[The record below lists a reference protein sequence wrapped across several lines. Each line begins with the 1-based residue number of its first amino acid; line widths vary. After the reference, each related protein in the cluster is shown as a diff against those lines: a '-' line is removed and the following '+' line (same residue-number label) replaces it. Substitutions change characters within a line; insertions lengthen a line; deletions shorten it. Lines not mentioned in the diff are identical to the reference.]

1 MIGET
6 ISHYHILE
14 KLGEG
19 GMGVVY
25 KATDTRL
32 GRNVALK
39 FVKAQFGQS
48 WAREARLVAAL
59 NHPHIATLYDV
70 GEHEGAPYLAMEFV
84 KGVALKGPRPAELV
98 IEYGI
103 QIADAV
109 AAAHAANVV
118 HRDLKPANILL
129 TEKGSVK
136 ILDFGLARAMEMS
149 GGENVSSTQS
159 MTIAGTPGYMAPEQL
174 EGVMG
179 DARSDI
185 FAFGCVLYEL
195 ASGRRAFP
203 GESKTA
209 AIVATAMAQPE
220 PLEGVPERLAELILR
235 CLRKDP
241 ERRFQSMLEVKIA
254 LEDLRV
260 PIEGFGSAR
269 GSARYTRPIAP
280 RKRPWMAGALVAFAV
295 GCAVA
300 GLWFWLHRKP
310 GDSER
315 GRGPLEI
322 TRLTTEGGLNID
334 PAISADGRFLAYASD
349 HGGGNLDIWVKQIGG
364 GDPVRL
370 TRDPADDREP
380 NFSPDGTAIAFW
392 SARNGGGLYLIPF
405 MGGTE
410 QRLADGGRRPQFS
423 PDGSKIAY
431 WTGPDNP
438 FPLRKGVGQMFVYDL
453 ATSTTRQLR
462 EDFAAAVHPV
472 WSPDGQSLLFLGLR
486 DAGDVAHTY
495 DWWVTPVSGGT
506 AVQCHLLSSSGFF
519 DPFAWRDNRV
529 YLRGEVQGW
538 SSDGAGVVTLDRRTR
553 QPVGEPRRLTAGTTA
568 EDSPSLSKD
577 GHRLVFASLL
587 GSPALYE
594 LPIEA
599 NRGKA
604 GGAPRRLTS
613 DEAENNAQSISADG
627 KRVVFVSDRSG
638 SDEIWGKDLTTGQE
652 RALTTGGKQKS
663 FAQITRDGELVAWKV
678 NDIDDRA
685 IFGTRFADGA
695 TNQLCADCGAPD
707 AWSPDRKFLLF
718 VKRKSAKLLVGIL
731 NIETGAATEYM
742 QDPQLGLRARSI
754 SDDGKWVAFAAY
766 RSDRDFTMYVA
777 PFSPERSPLRSEW
790 IRIPHSAKA
799 HANPR
804 WSPDGGML
812 YFSSE
817 QDGYACLWA
826 ERLDPATKHPVGEP
840 FAVQHFHSTALRMV
854 EPSFASP
861 IALAFDKIVLSLE
874 SRSGGIWM
882 LTLRD

>member
-1 MIGET
+1 VIGET

-32 GRNVALK
+32 GRSVALK

-84 KGVALKGPRPAELV
+84 KGVPLKGPRPAEAV

-103 QIADAV
+103 QVADAV

-136 ILDFGLARAMEMS
+136 ILDFGLARAIEMS

-195 ASGRRAFP
+195 ASGGRAFP

-209 AIVATAMAQPE
+209 AIVATAMAQPQ
-220 PLEGVPERLAELILR
+220 PLEGVPERLEELILR

-254 LEDLRV
+254 LEDLRDGWR
-260 PIEGFGSAR
+260 EGVS
-269 GSARYTRPIAP
+269 SVRYTRPIAA
-280 RKRPWMAGALVAFAV
+280 RKRRWAAAALIGLALA
-295 GCAVA
+295 CAAA
-300 GLWFWLHRKP
+300 GLWALLHRRTA
-310 GDSER
+310 DS
-315 GRGPLEI
+315 GSGSGPLEI

-334 PAISADGRFLAYASD
+334 PAISADGKLLAYASD
-349 HGGGNLDIWVKQIGG
+349 HGGSGDLDIWVRQIGG
-364 GDPVRL
+364 GDPIRL

-380 NFSPDGTAIAFW
+380 NFSPDGTRIAFW
-392 SARNGGGLYLIPF
+392 SARDGGGLYVIPAL
-405 MGGTE
+405 GGTE
-410 QRLADGGRRPQFS
+410 QKLADGGRRPQFS
-423 PDGSKIAY
+423 PDGTKIAY

-438 FPLRKGVGQMFVYDL
+438 FPLRKGMGQMFVYDL

-472 WSPDGQSLLFLGLR
+472 WSPDGQSILFLGLK
-486 DAGDVAHTY
+486 DAEDVANTY
-495 DWWVTPVSGGT
+495 NWWITPVLGGT
-506 AVQCHLLSSSGFF
+506 PVRCPVISSKEFF
-519 DPFAWRDNRV
+519 DPFAWRGNRV
-529 YLRGEVQGW
+529 YARGEVQSW
-538 SSDGAGVVTLDRRTR
+538 SSAGVGVVTLDQRTR
-553 QPVGEPRRLTAGTTA
+553 QPVGEPRRLTAGTTG
-568 EDSPSLSKD
+568 EDSPSLSQD
-577 GHRLVFASLL
+577 GRLLVFASLR
-587 GSPALYE
+587 GNPNLYV
-594 LPIEA
+594 LPLEA

-604 GGAPRRLTS
+604 GGAAQPVTT
-613 DEAENNAQSISADG
+613 DEANNFAHSISADG
-627 KRVVFVSDRSG
+627 KRVVFVSNRSG
-638 SDEIWGKDLTTGQE
+638 SEEIWGKDLATGQE
-652 RALTTGGKQKS
+652 RALTSGGKLKS
-663 FAQITRDGELVAWKV
+663 FPQITRDGELVAWKV
-678 NDIDDRA
+678 NDIGDTA
-685 IFGTRFADGA
+685 IFGTRFADGS
-695 TNQLCADCGAPD
+695 TSQLCADCGAPD
-707 AWSPDRKFLLF
+707 AWSADRKSLLF
-718 VKRKSAKLLVGIL
+718 MKRKSARISVGLLDTA
-731 NIETGAATEYM
+731 TGAATEYM
-742 QDPQLGLRARSI
+742 QDPELGLRARAI
-754 SDDGKWVAFAAY
+754 SDDGKWLAFAAY
-766 RSDRDFTMYVA
+766 RTGRDFTMYVA
-777 PFSPERSPLRSEW
+777 PFSPQRPPARSEW
-790 IRIPHSAKA
+790 IRIPLAAKA

-804 WSPDGGML
+804 WSPDGNLL
-812 YFSSE
+812 YFTSE
-817 QDGYACLWA
+817 QDGYACIWA
-826 ERLDPATKHPVGEP
+826 ERLDPATKRPRGEP

-854 EPSFASP
+854 EPYFSSP

-882 LTLRD
+882 LKLRD